1 MHPFIWQLFI
11 LSLLVFILYSLY
23 HVAQSNNTWDRKIMY
38 CVLILVFPLF
48 GSFVYFFMNRTTAK
62 NNQ

>member
-23 HVAQSNNTWDRKIMY
+23 QVAQSDNSWDRKIIY

-48 GSFVYFFMNRTTAK
+48 GSFVYFFMNRTTSK
-62 NNQ
+62 NNK